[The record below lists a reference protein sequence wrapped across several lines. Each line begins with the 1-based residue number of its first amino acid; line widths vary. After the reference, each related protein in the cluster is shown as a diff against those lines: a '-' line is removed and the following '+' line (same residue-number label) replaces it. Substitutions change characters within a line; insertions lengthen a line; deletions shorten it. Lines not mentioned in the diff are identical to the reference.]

1 MNDPIRIG
9 LVEDQYLFREGMKA
23 ILSSVPDFEVVFES
37 PDGYSVVE
45 RLDEL
50 TELPNVL
57 LVDLSLPPDDAGN
70 LFDGV
75 AVTEAILKSYAG
87 IRVIVLSV
95 HDDERFMAELI
106 ERGAHG
112 YLVKDSDPQEVIQAI
127 RSVHD
132 RGSYINQ
139 QVLLAIQN
147 KLNGKAQKAK
157 FANTADQLLTKREI
171 EVLELVCEQLTA
183 EQIAEKL
190 FISVK
195 TVNGHRNNL
204 LSKTGS
210 RNVAGL
216 VLYAIKKNIVRVG

>member
-1 MNDPIRIG
+1 MSEQIRIG

-23 ILSSVPDFEVVFES
+23 ILKTKPELDVAFES

-45 RLDEL
+45 RLKAASI
-50 TELPNVL
+50 LPHVL
-57 LVDLSLPPDDAGN
+57 LVDLSLPDYNGRS
-70 LFDGV
+70 FDGV
-75 AVTEAILKSYAG
+75 SVTEAIQEHYPDMKV
-87 IRVIVLSV
+87 VILSV

-112 YLVKDSDPQEVIQAI
+112 YLIKDSDPEEVVQAI
-127 RSVHD
+127 QSVYLH
-132 RGSYINQ
+132 GSYINKR
-139 QVLLAIQN
+139 VLLAIQN
-147 KLNGKAQKAK
+147 RMSGKVKKADLLG
-157 FANTADQLLTKREI
+157 TSDPLLTKREV
-171 EVLELVCEQLTA
+171 EVLKLVCEQLTA
-183 EQIAEKL
+183 DQIAERL

-216 VLYAIKKNIVRVG
+216 VLYAVKNSIVRL